1 MVDIVTPLA
10 SDEIS
15 TFEAN
20 HPDPLDPWHLY
31 SESMTFGCLEQSVT
45 SGGLFNKIEKY
56 IVYVSALQGKKVN

>member
-15 TFEAN
+15 IFEAN

-31 SESMTFGCLEQSVT
+31 SESMTLGCLEQSVT

-56 IVYVSALQGKKVN
+56 V